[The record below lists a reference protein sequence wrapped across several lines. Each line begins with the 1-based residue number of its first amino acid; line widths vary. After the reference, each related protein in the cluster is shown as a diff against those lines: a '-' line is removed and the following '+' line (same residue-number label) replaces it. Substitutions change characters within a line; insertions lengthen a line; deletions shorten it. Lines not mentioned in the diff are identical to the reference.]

1 MEIFFALLILFL
13 FALFYIKEQRR
24 KKFIESLLFNLG
36 EGVYGVDKEGRCIWI
51 NQKAIDMLGFSK
63 KEILHKN
70 QHVMFH
76 HHKSSGDVY
85 DITKCPIY
93 LTLQDKQTRESEEYF
108 IRKDGSFF
116 LVNLIVRPVNDSE
129 AIVVFRDITDF
140 KKVQNTLEMER
151 SLFSSGPVLSIEW
164 SPSEG
169 WPITYISSNC
179 VDILGYTREEMQSP
193 SFIYATLIHPGDI
206 EKVIKEV
213 SYNIENRIDV
223 FEASYRL
230 KLKNGK
236 YRWFYDFTKLIRDEN
251 GNLISIIGYIF
262 DQTKIKETE
271 QELAIEKQ
279 RISYILE
286 GTNIGTWE
294 WNISSGEVII
304 NEKWAE
310 IIGYTLEE
318 ITPMNVEMWKKSVHP
333 ADLKKSLELLEYHFE
348 NRINYF
354 ECENRIKHKDGSWV
368 WILDRGKV
376 YLWDKNGKPLIM
388 YGTHQDITKK
398 KNIQEKLI
406 EATNKAELANK
417 TKSRFLANMSHE
429 IRTPMNAIIG
439 LSELMLDTEL
449 NEKQKE
455 IISKVN
461 TSSKILL
468 GTINDIL
475 DYSKIEAGKLE
486 LEQKKLNLTDIII
499 HLNAVFSE
507 NIIKKELK
515 LYINKGSQLP
525 NTIIGDELRVSQV
538 LTNLLSNAI
547 KFTHHGSVTL
557 NIELKE
563 KISQREAVISFSV
576 EDTGIGMDDE
586 EQKRLFTPFTQA
598 DSSTTRKY
606 GGTGLGLSIS
616 KKIIEAMG
624 SILSV
629 ESKKNIGS
637 KFSFELDVE
646 VISWEQQNIKKAEDA
661 EEKLN
666 FSGIKVLL
674 VEDNEINQE
683 VASLMLE
690 RVGIEVDIANN
701 GKEAVNKYFANKNR
715 YHLILMDLQ
724 MPSMSGYEATKII
737 REHDKA
743 IAIIALSAAAMV
755 EDKKKAIDFGMNAHL
770 GKPIDMNE
778 LYAVIAKYTSKEF
791 STKKIAFKK
800 ADNSVLNIEY
810 LKKSIAS
817 DKLISKLLKK
827 FLYQLNNDFLNIAD
841 NIAKKNIDAPAQ
853 IHTLK
858 GLSGNLG
865 ANELYNICQIISVK
879 YKQED
884 EITHS
889 DIKTLVSAITKIIKK
904 LSTFNFETDEN
915 ANFERLSKNEL
926 KNLFYEI
933 KNELLNANMLN
944 QNKKNTLFENLKSI
958 VNSNELSRLDE
969 AISEFEYDKALN
981 IMDGWAL

>member
-1 MEIFFALLILFL
+1 MKSFSLYLLLI
-13 FALFYIKEQRR
+13 
-24 KKFIESLLFNLG
+24 SLLFTNLFSKSNEQVSIALKWFYQYQFAG
-36 EGVYGVDKEGRCIWI
+36 YIMAKEKGFYEEEGLDVQLIQKNPNTDHIVEVINGNATYGVSDSSLLLYRAKDYPVKIIATIFQHNPMVLITRENSKLISPYELRGKKISYQKGVDDSIVNTLFAYANMGQEDYIHVPMDFSYKSIINGEIDAIVAYITDQPYWI
-51 NQKAIDMLGFSK
+51 QQQGTKLNIINPLSYGIDMYGDNLFTTEQEIKMHPKRVEKIKAATLKGWEYALMHKEETINTIIK
-63 KEILHKN
+63 KYNPNL
-70 QHVMFH
+70 Q
-76 HHKSSGDVY
+76 Y
-85 DITKCPIY
+85 DQLY
-93 LTLQDKQTRESEEYF
+93 Y
-108 IRKDGSFF
+108 
-116 LVNLIVRPVNDSE
+116 E
-129 AIVVFRDITDF
+129 AIET
-140 KKVQNTLEMER
+140 ER
-151 SLFSSGPVLSIEW
+151 IISNK
-164 SPSEG
+164 
-169 WPITYISSNC
+169 YIM
-179 VDILGYTREEMQSP
+179 LGYTSKDRFKIISTFYKNYDSNLHDLDNAVDEI
-193 SFIYATLIHPGDI
+193 IYDPNENTYDVSKYFKIFAGTIGLLLLSII
-206 EKVIKEV
+206 FLYYNNRRLNEKV
-213 SYNIENRIDV
+213 YNRTIQLNSAKDDAEQ
-223 FEASYRL
+223 AS
-230 KLKNGK
+230 K
-236 YRWFYDFTKLIRDEN
+236 
-251 GNLISIIGYIF
+251 
-262 DQTKIKETE
+262 
-271 QELAIEKQ
+271 A
-279 RISYILE
+279 
-286 GTNIGTWE
+286 
-294 WNISSGEVII
+294 
-304 NEKWAE
+304 
-310 IIGYTLEE
+310 
-318 ITPMNVEMWKKSVHP
+318 KS
-333 ADLKKSLELLEYHFE
+333 
-348 NRINYF
+348 
-354 ECENRIKHKDGSWV
+354 
-368 WILDRGKV
+368 
-376 YLWDKNGKPLIM
+376 
-388 YGTHQDITKK
+388 T
-398 KNIQEKLI
+398 
-406 EATNKAELANK
+406 
-417 TKSRFLANMSHE
+417 FLATMSHE